1 MKIRVGF
8 GFDVH
13 QLVEG
18 RELWLGGILLEHTKG
33 LLGHSDADV
42 LLHAVC
48 DALLGAEAQAVVDEI
63 ARRLRS
69 VISKSSRN
77 W

>member
-18 RELWLGGILLEHTKG
+18 RELWLGGISRPLL
-33 LLGHSDADV
+33 L
-42 LLHAVC
+42 
-48 DALLGAEAQAVVDEI
+48 
-63 ARRLRS
+63 
-69 VISKSSRN
+69 
-77 W
+77 